1 MALVAGQVPVSG
13 YQIPDYSGAAQA
25 AGAAGAAPYQA
36 VSGLIGQA
44 KDYFKQQKEKINS
57 VNTASR
63 IAGLLEAKAPDLVP
77 GISELKMTLDD
88 QELPLSQRIAAAES
102 LFGTMKTG
110 FEVNQLINQN
120 AMMNLRQQKFASSA
134 GGSGGSASSSG
145 RASSNSGASSGGGGG
160 GGFSYLD

>member
-1 MALVAGQVPVSG
+1 MAIYGGKVQTT
-13 YQIPDYSGAAQA
+13 
-25 AGAAGAAPYQA
+25 PYQA
-36 VSGLIGQA
+36 PDYVPSVAAARELAMTRAQA
-44 KDYFKQQKEKINS
+44 IPNMISQVGDYFKQQKEKVNS
-57 VNTASR
+57 VNTASK

-120 AMMNLRQQKFASSA
+120 AMMNLRQQKLAA
-134 GGSGGSASSSG
+134 KTGGGGSGGGGS
-145 RASSNSGASSGGGGG
+145 SSGGGADSSNINPFTGQP
-160 GGFSYLD
+160 Y